1 MPNIRKVLM
10 GAAGV
15 SKGPKGELWAWGTNW
30 RGEQGQGD
38 DSDPDAT
45 HRSVPT
51 QVGALTD
58 WKTPVIGAM
67 DRASGCI
74 KDNGTLWCWGNND
87 YGQLGFGNTTNICSP
102 AQVGSLTTWF
112 NNGAGDYHQVAIK
125 TDGSLWS
132 WGRTHYGQGGR
143 NNSTDIS
150 SPAQIGSLTDWKG
163 VTAEQLEDGYP
174 VRLGVGSYNVI
185 IIKDD
190 GTLWSWGWGA
200 QKTGGW
206 GDTDNRSS
214 PVQIGS
220 GTDWQSVASNFS
232 YNTLAIKTNGT
243 LYAWGKGDY
252 GQLGQGD
259 TTDHDSPVQVGSL
272 TTWKYLGAG
281 YGFAHMVKTDGTLW
295 FMGRN
300 DAGQGGTGNLTN
312 YSSPVQIG
320 SDTDWAQVVDGYEH
334 MRVLKTDGTLWVS
347 GKNNYGQLGQN
358 NTTELSSPVQVGTV
372 TRWSKMICGK
382 THTVIVQ

>member
-15 SKGPKGELWAWGTNW
+15 SKGPKGELWSWGANW
-30 RGEQGQGD
+30 RGALGLGD

-58 WKTPVIGAM
+58 WLTPLCGPM
-67 DRASGCI
+67 DRASGVI
-74 KDNGTLWCWGNND
+74 KDNGTLWTWGNND
-87 YGQLGFGNTTNICSP
+87 YGQLGFGNTTHICSP

-112 NNGAGDYHQVAIK
+112 NAGAGDYHIAAIK
-125 TDGSLWS
+125 TDGTMWC
-132 WGRTHYGQGGR
+132 WGRTNYGQGGR
-143 NNSTDIS
+143 NNSTDVS
-150 SPAQIGSLTDWKG
+150 SPVQIGSLTDWKG
-163 VTAEQLEDGYP
+163 VTADQLAAGYP
-174 VRLGVGSYNVI
+174 VRLGIGSYNVVT
-185 IIKDD
+185 IKDD
-190 GTLWSWGWGA
+190 GTLWNWGWGGQA
-200 QKTGGW
+200 QGGW
-206 GDTDNRSS
+206 GDNNNRSS

-220 GTDWQSVASNFS
+220 DTDWNSLTGAFS
-232 YNTLAIKTNGT
+232 YNTLATKTNGT
-243 LYAWGKGDY
+243 LWAWGKNTY

-259 TTDHDSPVQVGSL
+259 TTDQNSPVQVGSL
-272 TTWKYLGAG
+272 TTWKYVSAG
-281 YGFAHMVKTDGTLW
+281 YNFAHMVKTDGTLW

-300 DAGQGGTGNLTN
+300 ADGQGGTGNTTD

-320 SDTDWAQVVDGYEH
+320 SDTDWGPTIGGYEH
-334 MRVLKTDGTLWVS
+334 MRVFKTDGTMWVS

-372 TRWSKMICGK
+372 TSWAKMICGK
-382 THTVIVQ
+382 THTIAVQ